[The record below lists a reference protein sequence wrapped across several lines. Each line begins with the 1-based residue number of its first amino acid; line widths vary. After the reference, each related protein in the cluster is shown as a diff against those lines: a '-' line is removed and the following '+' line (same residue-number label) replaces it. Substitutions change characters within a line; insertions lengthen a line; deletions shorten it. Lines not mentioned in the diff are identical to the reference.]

1 MSRDTTG
8 QPVTSPGPGKS
19 PASAAGSV
27 PPVPGPDSTSDDA
40 GTMTAK
46 AASVNAPTAKTPTAK
61 APTAKAP
68 TAQAPT
74 AEAPTAKSAGTQTP
88 ASGTAAAQTASPG
101 TGART
106 SAGGGPA
113 TVKPATVP
121 PVSAPKA
128 SEAADSASGRSAAGD
143 QPASPA
149 RETKVPRMASE
160 KVSAPSLTQKTTTGP
175 RRVRLAVS
183 RLDPWSVMK
192 LSFLLSIA
200 IGIMIV
206 VASVVF
212 WMVLDGLHV
221 FTEVNDMIVAI
232 LGEETKVN
240 ILQFVELKRVVSLS
254 TMIAIVDV
262 VLLTALSTIAAFLY
276 NVVAALVGGVHL
288 TLTDE

>member
-1 MSRDTTG
+1 MSRDTAG
-8 QPVTSPGPGKS
+8 QPVTRSGPGKPS
-19 PASAAGSV
+19 TPKTTSV
-27 PPVPGPDSTSDDA
+27 PPVPGPDDGATGA
-40 GTMTAK
+40 GGNKPASIAPAGGKPAGGTPGGAK
-46 AASVNAPTAKTPTAK
+46 PTGAKPTGAKPAAGMPASVP
-61 APTAKAP
+61 
-68 TAQAPT
+68 
-74 AEAPTAKSAGTQTP
+74 P
-88 ASGTAAAQTASPG
+88 AS
-101 TGART
+101 
-106 SAGGGPA
+106 
-113 TVKPATVP
+113 VKPATGP
-121 PVSAPKA
+121 TPT
-128 SEAADSASGRSAAGD
+128 SETTRPAAGA
-143 QPASPA
+143 ASPAAAAGAFGA
-149 RETKVPRMASE
+149 RETKAPHAVVPE
-160 KVSAPSLTQKTTTGP
+160 KVPAASPTQKKASTGP

-212 WMVLDGLHV
+212 WLVLDGLHV

-240 ILQFVELKRVVSLS
+240 ILQYVELKRVVSLS

>member
-8 QPVTSPGPGKS
+8 QPVTASGTGKS
-19 PASAAGSV
+19 TASKAPGM
-27 PPVPGPDSTSDDA
+27 PPVPGPDAPSDA
-40 GTMTAK
+40 GNP
-46 AASVNAPTAKTPTAK
+46 AAMPASIPVAK
-61 APTAKAP
+61 APAGAK
-68 TAQAPT
+68 
-74 AEAPTAKSAGTQTP
+74 KSPST
-88 ASGTAAAQTASPG
+88 
-101 TGART
+101 
-106 SAGGGPA
+106 
-113 TVKPATVP
+113 P
-121 PVSAPKA
+121 PVSTGGA
-128 SEAADSASGRSAAGD
+128 ASGPSAPARVD
-143 QPASPA
+143 APASATSRPVDSDAPA
-149 RETKVPRMASE
+149 AASRETKVPRTASAPE
-160 KVSAPSLTQKTTTGP
+160 KASAPSLTQKSTTGP

-200 IGIMIV
+200 VGIMIV

-240 ILQFVELKRVVSLS
+240 ILQFVELKRVLSLS

>member
-8 QPVTSPGPGKS
+8 QPVTASGPGKS
-19 PASAAGSV
+19 SASPAGNV

-40 GTMTAK
+40 ATTTAK
-46 AASVNAPTAKTPTAK
+46 APPVNAPTAKTPTVKTPA
-61 APTAKAP
+61 
-68 TAQAPT
+68 
-74 AEAPTAKSAGTQTP
+74 AKSAGTQTP
-88 ASGTAAAQTASPG
+88 ASGTPAA
-101 TGART
+101 
-106 SAGGGPA
+106 
-113 TVKPATVP
+113 VKPPTVP
-121 PVSAPKA
+121 PASPPQTPGAAASAAGHPQ
-128 SEAADSASGRSAAGD
+128 AGD

-149 RETKVPRMASE
+149 RETKVPRTASE

-232 LGEETKVN
+232 LGEETKVS

>member
-1 MSRDTTG
+1 MSRDTAG
-8 QPVTSPGPGKS
+8 QPVTASGPGKS
-19 PASAAGSV
+19 SASGTGAM
-27 PPVPGPDSTSDDA
+27 PPVPGPDAPSTDA
-40 GTMTAK
+40 AAPAAK
-46 AASVNAPTAKTPTAK
+46 AASPATSGKASAGAGTGSGAAAAGTAKVAAGKP
-61 APTAKAP
+61 APG
-68 TAQAPT
+68 
-74 AEAPTAKSAGTQTP
+74 KS
-88 ASGTAAAQTASPG
+88 SGTATPAAGSAKVPAAQGSSTQTQTKVQS
-101 TGART
+101 T
-106 SAGGGPA
+106 
-113 TVKPATVP
+113 
-121 PVSAPKA
+121 KA
-128 SEAADSASGRSAAGD
+128 
-143 QPASPA
+143 ASPA
-149 RETKVPRMASE
+149 SAPTTPEAAASAASASAGSRSGAGDPVSSVREPKARTTQE
-160 KVSAPSLTQKTTTGP
+160 KASAPSLSQKTTTGP

-232 LGEETKVN
+232 LGEETEVS

>member
-8 QPVTSPGPGKS
+8 QPVTASGPGKS
-19 PASAAGSV
+19 TASKAQGM
-27 PPVPGPDSTSDDA
+27 PPVPGPDAPSEAGNPAAMPASIPVAKGPAGAKKSSSKPPVGSAGAVSGASAPAQASTSAPQRPVDSDVP
-40 GTMTAK
+40 
-46 AASVNAPTAKTPTAK
+46 AA
-61 APTAKAP
+61 
-68 TAQAPT
+68 
-74 AEAPTAKSAGTQTP
+74 
-88 ASGTAAAQTASPG
+88 TAAA
-101 TGART
+101 
-106 SAGGGPA
+106 A
-113 TVKPATVP
+113 TP
-121 PVSAPKA
+121 
-128 SEAADSASGRSAAGD
+128 
-143 QPASPA
+143 
-149 RETKVPRMASE
+149 RETKVRSAPAAD
-160 KVSAPSLTQKTTTGP
+160 KASAPSLTQKSTTGP

-200 IGIMIV
+200 AGIMIV

-240 ILQFVELKRVVSLS
+240 ILQFVELKRVLSLS